1 MGEKSMQGVSE
12 DRPCL
17 LQRNHRILAEKMA
30 PVQSCLDLRWSG
42 TIDIEGEKGQGRRFG
57 LATPS
62 SLL

>member
-1 MGEKSMQGVSE
+1 MQGVSK

-17 LQRNHRILAEKMA
+17 LQRNYRILAEKME
-30 PVQSCLDLRWSG
+30 PVQICLDLCWSG